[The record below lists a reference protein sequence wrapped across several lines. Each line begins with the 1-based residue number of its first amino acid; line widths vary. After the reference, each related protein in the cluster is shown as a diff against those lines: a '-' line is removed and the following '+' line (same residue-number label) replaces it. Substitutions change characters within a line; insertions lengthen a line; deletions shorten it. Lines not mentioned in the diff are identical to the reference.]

1 MDHYD
6 GNYRAPESW
15 TLEIKDNKGNWK
27 PVETADTYSTAI
39 NQYNTM
45 KFKPV
50 TTTAI
55 RLSAKLQ
62 KEASGGILE
71 WKVN

>member
-15 TLEIKDNKGNWK
+15 SLQVKDSKGNWK
-27 PVETADTYSTAI
+27 PVETTDAYSTVI
-39 NQYNTM
+39 DQYNIV
-45 KFKPV
+45 KFSPV

-55 RLSAKLQ
+55 RLNAKLQ
-62 KEASGGILE
+62 KDASGGILE